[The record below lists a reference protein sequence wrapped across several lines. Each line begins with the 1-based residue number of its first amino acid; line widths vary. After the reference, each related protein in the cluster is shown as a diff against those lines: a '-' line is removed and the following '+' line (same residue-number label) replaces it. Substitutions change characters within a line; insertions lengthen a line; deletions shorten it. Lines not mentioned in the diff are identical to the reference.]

1 MLRGCAAGG
10 PWRRE
15 ACSGRRRRTC
25 PPRPSTG
32 SPRRRWASRASP
44 ARAWVRPAARPA
56 PLRAGM
62 LGGAR
67 GHGAMWR
74 AGRVPRPRWQRLR
87 SCAWSCLPAAGS
99 TALAVMPVTLTRT
112 RAPGRAGSPRPAL
125 LPALWADPARHALC
139 VLPPCSC
146 APPRLSAS
154 SVQAWAGR
162 RPHAARAR
170 GRGPAR
176 RRARGRADR
185 LLLQRLRKSQS
196 GTALYGDAQAAA
208 EDRECAAEPSVY
220 AAYEGAHSQ
229 RLIVVANR
237 LPVSAFKDRDGRWA
251 LQARPR
257 PRARP
262 QRRRR
267 PRRAACPLPGQGN
280 PVPPGLR
287 ACAAAWAGRARCAHQ
302 RLRPRPS
309 CGSARLPPAHEP
321 AWAWEAAAGSC
332 QACRCPAPA

>member
-99 TALAVMPVTLTRT
+99 TALAGMPVTLTRT

-125 LPALWADPARHALC
+125 LPALSADPARHALC
-139 VLPPCSC
+139 VLPPCSR
-146 APPRLSAS
+146 APRRLSTAAS
-154 SVQAWAGR
+154 KLGR
-162 RPHAARAR
+162 GGAHTQHVRAAAARPDAARGAAQTGCCCSGCARAR
-170 GRGPAR
+170 AGPR
-176 RRARGRADR
+176 C
-185 LLLQRLRKSQS
+185 
-196 GTALYGDAQAAA
+196 TAT
-208 EDRECAAEPSVY
+208 
-220 AAYEGAHSQ
+220 
-229 RLIVVANR
+229 
-237 LPVSAFKDRDGRWA
+237 
-251 LQARPR
+251 PR
-257 PRARP
+257 PRRRTGNARRSP
-262 QRRRR
+262 ACM
-267 PRRAACPLPGQGN
+267 PRT
-280 PVPPGLR
+280 
-287 ACAAAWAGRARCAHQ
+287 RARTA
-302 RLRPRPS
+302 S
-309 CGSARLPPAHEP
+309 G
-321 AWAWEAAAGSC
+321 
-332 QACRCPAPA
+332 